1 VSGEVSEAPRKA
13 GHPASTVWQD
23 GWWRWARQVRS
34 PNHDAR
40 GVNEPV
46 SLIVIHSISL
56 PPGVFGG
63 GAVEDLFLN
72 RLDPTAHPYY
82 EGLRGLRVSSHF
94 FVRRDG
100 EVVQFAS
107 CAARAWHAG
116 VSQWRGRAQCN
127 DFSVGIELEGLEGE
141 RFEDNQYASLS
152 RLVRAL
158 AKQWPIDG
166 IAGHEHVAPGRKKD
180 PGEGFDWVRLKR
192 QARVPWRWFDA
203 QHALS
208 LKPHRRQHA

>member
-1 VSGEVSEAPRKA
+1 VSVEVSEAPRQA
-13 GHPASTVWQD
+13 ARPNRTAWHD
-23 GWWRWARQVRS
+23 GWWRWARHVRS

-40 GVNEPV
+40 SADASV

-82 EGLRGLRVSSHF
+82 ESLRGLRVSAHF

-116 VSQWRGRAQCN
+116 VSQWRGRTQCN

-141 RFEDNQYASLS
+141 PFEDEQYVSLA

-158 AKQWPIDG
+158 AKHWPIDG
-166 IAGHEHVAPGRKKD
+166 IAGHEHVARGRKMD
-180 PGEGFDWVRLKR
+180 PGAGFDWARLKR
-192 QARVPWRWFDA
+192 QARLPWRWFDA
-203 QHALS
+203 QLALS
-208 LKPHRRQHA
+208 LKPHPRQEA